1 MISSRSSRNEAV
13 AMMKRFLVPT
23 LLTAALLI
31 VALTISLDLSGHLD
45 SRITCWEIVGG
56 RAGCMT
62 NLGQSLSVV
71 WGFAA
76 GLIALIWLRFRDS

>member
-1 MISSRSSRNEAV
+1 M
-13 AMMKRFLVPT
+13 

-31 VALTISLDLSGHLD
+31 VALTVSLDLSGHLD
-45 SRITCWEIVGG
+45 SRIACGESVGG
-56 RAGCMT
+56 RAGCTT

>member
-1 MISSRSSRNEAV
+1 
-13 AMMKRFLVPT
+13 MKRFLVPI

-45 SRITCWEIVGG
+45 SRIACRESVGA
-56 RAGCMT
+56 RAGCT
-62 NLGQSLSVV
+62 TDLGQSLSVV

-76 GLIALIWLRFRDS
+76 ALIALIWLRFRDS